1 MKLAENIY
9 RALVLL
15 CGPVLWIGM
24 ACYILIILA
33 VHPNDYGLSA
43 LAMIFT
49 AMMYLVI
56 GNLSGYVTVMVWRRH
71 RWAIVMSLVGV
82 FFVELLAMFY
92 VMWLVQAEGIVAA
105 IMIICGLTLCA
116 ATLVVAMRALRH
128 IGQGNATGRVPLTP
142 YFVVLAIMEAILGM
156 MILPMSIAQF
166 SLGRTSLLM
175 WGTVLVAIVAGFV
188 WMVRGVYRKNRA
200 VTVTSM
206 ICVPVV
212 SLFTVLAYSLA
223 APAIGIALWACSVA
237 LLLTA
242 GKHELSS
249 QRQSE

>member
-1 MKLAENIY
+1 
-9 RALVLL
+9 
-15 CGPVLWIGM
+15 M
-24 ACYILIILA
+24 ASSSLG
-33 VHPNDYGLSA
+33 D
-43 LAMIFT
+43 
-49 AMMYLVI
+49 
-56 GNLSGYVTVMVWRRH
+56 
-71 RWAIVMSLVGV
+71 VMSLVGV

-116 ATLVVAMRALRH
+116 AALVVAMRALRH

-212 SLFTVLAYSLA
+212 LLFTVLAYSLA

-249 QRQSE
+249 QRQRE

>member
-71 RWAIVMSLVGV
+71 RWAMSCRLWG
-82 FFVELLAMFY
+82 
-92 VMWLVQAEGIVAA
+92 
-105 IMIICGLTLCA
+105 
-116 ATLVVAMRALRH
+116 
-128 IGQGNATGRVPLTP
+128 
-142 YFVVLAIMEAILGM
+142 YFL
-156 MILPMSIAQF
+156 
-166 SLGRTSLLM
+166 
-175 WGTVLVAIVAGFV
+175 
-188 WMVRGVYRKNRA
+188 
-200 VTVTSM
+200 
-206 ICVPVV
+206 
-212 SLFTVLAYSLA
+212 
-223 APAIGIALWACSVA
+223 
-237 LLLTA
+237 
-242 GKHELSS
+242 
-249 QRQSE
+249 